1 MVAQPP
7 PSIRRRPDS
16 TLLFRIMNPE
26 LFYTVPK
33 PILAVGVACCALA
46 CANTARLVLSAEPES
61 ARRRAADLDDAAD
74 DD

>member
-33 PILAVGVACCALA
+33 SILAVGIACCALA
-46 CANTARLVLSAEPES
+46 CANTARLVLSADPES
-61 ARRRAADLDDAAD
+61 VRRRTDDLDDKD
-74 DD
+74 DND